1 MNVNQE
7 GFHRRLDALQKILQ
21 QYNLKSTQV
30 TPIAYVEHCP
40 FHFNNFIYKVDLE
53 SPAIPA
59 TFPNQQP
66 CTSTPPAE
74 GISTL
79 VIRMSNPLAEGLNNA
94 NRVEN
99 DVAAQ
104 YLARQSIQSS
114 GLPSVVP
121 AVYAWA
127 PCRYPDVPG
136 EAGFGW
142 TMTEFK
148 TGSDLDAEFP
158 SLALDDAIDAIQQ
171 LASIFAATQGAE
183 FPETVTKFGALT
195 LDDQGVI
202 RSGQPPLLK
211 TGPFDTYA
219 ELWVAKLQTQLSE
232 SDKSP
237 LFKGWAEGG
246 VRDRI
251 DKFIASGGVGRVL
264 KDVDT
269 SKRVLVHGD
278 LSELHPL
285 LLNSTPLPSTD
296 TRTAL
301 NNVLYDNTAKRITA
315 VLDFDWS
322 AVTHPCDEFLTGLW
336 DIGGGI
342 HERNEKFLPML
353 LSGDF
358 STQPDG
364 LSADDI
370 RKWEVAKAWNEAI
383 TRAGAIRPSNIAG
396 VDRIQA
402 LKGFEDSL
410 CPFELANE
418 VMLKRTS
425 DEKKLSRRKEME
437 AKILKFLETYG
448 NTE

>member
-21 QYNLKSTQV
+21 QYNLKVSCYL

-66 CTSTPPAE
+66 CTFTPPAE
-74 GISTL
+74 GVSTL

-104 YLARQSIQSS
+104 YLARQSLQSA

-127 PCRYPDVPG
+127 PCRYSDVPG

-158 SLALDDAIDAIQQ
+158 SLALDDAIDAVQQ
-171 LASIFAATQGAE
+171 LASILAAIQGAKI
-183 FPETVTKFGALT
+183 PETVTKFGALT
-195 LDDQGVI
+195 LDGQGVI
-202 RSGQPPLLK
+202 RSGQPPLLPA
-211 TGPFDTYA
+211 GPFDTYA
-219 ELWVAKLQTQLSE
+219 DLWVAKLQTQLNE

-237 LFKGWAEGG
+237 LLKGWAAGG

-251 DKFIASGGVGRVL
+251 DKFIASGGVERVL

-269 SKRVLVHGD
+269 DRRVLVHGD
-278 LSELHPL
+278 L
-285 LLNSTPLPSTD
+285 T
-296 TRTAL
+296 L

-342 HERNEKFLPML
+342 HKRNEKFLPML

-358 STQPDG
+358 STQPDS

-383 TRAGAIRPSNIAG
+383 TRAGAIQPSSIAG
-396 VDRIQA
+396 VDQIQA
-402 LKGFEDSL
+402 LKDFEDSL

-418 VMLKRTS
+418 AMLKRTS
-425 DEKKLSRRKEME
+425 SQEKLNRREEME
-437 AKILKFLETYG
+437 AKIFKFLNAYG